1 MSQLVLLDFSKRVAR
16 HGMAVRPSYSCSDPQ
31 IFRSSPAFRSSFL
44 CPRSAS
50 GRGRGLLAA
59 GVSGRQDKSD
69 SRAQAEVTVNY
80 GFFECAYS
88 STLRLA
94 TSANRIRA
102 AVKQQSE
109 NRTE

>member
-1 MSQLVLLDFSKRVAR
+1 MTQLVLLAFSNSLPRN
-16 HGMAVRPSYSCSDPQ
+16 GMAARPSYSCSDPQ
-31 IFRSSPAFRSSFL
+31 IFRSTPAFRSSFL

-69 SRAQAEVTVNY
+69 SRAQAEVTVNH

-94 TSANRIRA
+94 TSQIESGRQTT
-102 AVKQQSE
+102 K
-109 NRTE
+109 